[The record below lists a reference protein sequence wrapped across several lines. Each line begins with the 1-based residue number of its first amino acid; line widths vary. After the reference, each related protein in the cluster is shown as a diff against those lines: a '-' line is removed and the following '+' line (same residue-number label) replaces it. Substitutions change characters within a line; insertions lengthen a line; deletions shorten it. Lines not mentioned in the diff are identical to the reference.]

1 MASKK
6 KLEQPTE
13 DVVVEKNEVIDEPK
27 EEKEVQLEQPTEDVS
42 KLEKMKTLLAKQTVK
57 EVVKQKEIYSVM
69 SKMTVVRN

>member
-6 KLEQPTE
+6 KLKQPTE

-27 EEKEVQLEQPTEDVS
+27 EEKEVQLEHPTEDVS
-42 KLEKMKTLLAKQTVK
+42 KLGKMKTLLAKQTIK